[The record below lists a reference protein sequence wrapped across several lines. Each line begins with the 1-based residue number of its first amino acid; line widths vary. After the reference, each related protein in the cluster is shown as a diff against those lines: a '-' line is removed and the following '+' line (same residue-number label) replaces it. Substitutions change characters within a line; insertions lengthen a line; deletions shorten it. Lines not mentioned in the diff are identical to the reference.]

1 MNVNSPQ
8 QQLHAESFAADVLNQ
23 SCILFMDR
31 VHDSVYGKRVFI
43 AEFLKPD
50 IRLRGCEITIGV
62 FMQPVFH
69 LNGKAPRYIGIN
81 GVEGVKYSVRG
92 DDAEIRFAGKSPHRR
107 FYPQDIFCS
116 IRFTGNKV
124 R

>member
-81 GVEGVKYSVRG
+81 GVEGVKYDLLVKTGADSV
-92 DDAEIRFAGKSPHRR
+92 A
-107 FYPQDIFCS
+107 FYLIFS
-116 IRFTGNKV
+116 IFWHLKI
-124 R
+124 